1 MQTLLNCT
9 KMLFVPWQKI
19 MNEILKLK
27 RNPKFNVRHIP
38 HTLHIQCG
46 IYARAESAYLRPYI
60 LEQIY
65 SEIRNNKSIE
75 GLKQEIK
82 TWKPAD
88 CSSRICK
95 ISVPNLSFIGC

>member
-38 HTLHIQCG
+38 HILHIQCG
-46 IYARAESAYLRPYI
+46 IYARAESAYLRP
-60 LEQIY
+60 
-65 SEIRNNKSIE
+65 
-75 GLKQEIK
+75 
-82 TWKPAD
+82 
-88 CSSRICK
+88 
-95 ISVPNLSFIGC
+95 